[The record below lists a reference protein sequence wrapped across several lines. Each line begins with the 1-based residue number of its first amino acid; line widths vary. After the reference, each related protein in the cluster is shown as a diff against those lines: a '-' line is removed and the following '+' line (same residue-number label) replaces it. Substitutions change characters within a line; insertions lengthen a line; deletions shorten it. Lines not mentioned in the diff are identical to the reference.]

1 MSLENIEQM
10 TERLYEIILSLE
22 TKEDC
27 REFFADLCT
36 NKEIE
41 QMAQRIRAAELLKE
55 GKTYAQVSE
64 ELEISSA
71 TLARVSR
78 EMQYGKGYKKFIK

>member
-1 MSLENIEQM
+1 MSTENMEQM
-10 TERLYEIILSLE
+10 TERLFDIILSLK
-22 TKEDC
+22 TQEDC

>member
-1 MSLENIEQM
+1 MSIDNIEQM
-10 TERLYEIILSLE
+10 TDNLYEIILSLK

-41 QMAQRIRAAELLKE
+41 QMAQRIRAAELLKD

-71 TLARVSR
+71 TLARVSH
-78 EMQYGKGYKKFIK
+78 ELQYGKGYKKFVK